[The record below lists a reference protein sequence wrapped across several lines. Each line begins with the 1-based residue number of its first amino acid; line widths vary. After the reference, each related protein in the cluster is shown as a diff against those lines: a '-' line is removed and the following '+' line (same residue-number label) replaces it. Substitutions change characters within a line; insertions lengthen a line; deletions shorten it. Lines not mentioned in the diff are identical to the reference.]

1 MRVWT
6 QRGNTNPQ
14 HLITSDQTLHQK
26 NQEKESVWDK
36 QEMVKPKPDSFEE
49 MSEEEILV
57 DLGEWQKG
65 SKMKLVIGL
74 LEVGATLP
82 QTLDSSSGRARQL
95 MDLKCPVG
103 SNPYC
108 IQLHDYHLRS
118 SMPPTW

>member
-14 HLITSDQTLHQK
+14 HLATSDQTLHQK
-26 NQEKESVWDK
+26 NQEKESVWNE
-36 QEMVKPKPDSFEE
+36 QEMVKPKPDSFQE
-49 MSEEEILV
+49 MSEEKILV

-82 QTLDSSSGRARQL
+82 QTLDSSSGRACQL
-95 MDLKCPVG
+95 MDLKCLVG

-108 IQLHDYHLRS
+108 MQLRDHHLRS